1 MTPEVL
7 TGDNNENIGR
17 NFSSLT
23 ELTIKHCDTL
33 SSLEQFVQPDYVPGI
48 RKINIVYCNGLVSL
62 PSFKDLLCLEVLKVC
77 NCPNINSTQLLAPS
91 IKILELEDNCGNLA
105 DNLDCSALTYLS
117 ISSSSLTSINLQMWN
132 LPALKR
138 LYIYVCRSLAF
149 IGKSEPGFSN
159 HSHQGDSSS
168 AGTFP
173 SLTDLTISNCSKL
186 QIVDDLPGSFPSLED
201 LNIFDSQLPNGQM
214 GMKLPSSL
222 EKLELHG
229 CEDLSAW
236 FPRCLENLGSLW
248 VMKVTYCKGELSI
261 PGHMWSSNLASLRLL
276 QIEGCPDLVSV
287 GGSEAIAGIA
297 SVIIDRCPKFKELE
311 QPVWKR
317 RFHEINVVRPD
328 GTWVDT
334 CSISVFLSTACIQ
347 NVD

>member
-7 TGDNNENIGR
+7 TGDNKKKIGS

-48 RKINIVYCNGLVSL
+48 RKINIVYCERLVSL
-62 PSFKDLLCLEVLKVC
+62 SSFKDLRCLEVLKVRQ
-77 NCPNINSTQLLAPS
+77 CPNVNSTQLLAPS
-91 IKILELEDNCGNLA
+91 LTKLELEGNCGNLA
-105 DNLDCSALTYLS
+105 DNMDCSALTDLR
-117 ISSSSLTSINLQMWN
+117 ISNSHLTSINLQMWN

-186 QIVDDLPGSFPSLED
+186 QIVDDLPGSFPSLKK
-201 LNIFDSQLPNGQM
+201 LNMFCCQLPNGQM

-222 EKLELHG
+222 EKLELHR

-248 VMKVTYCKGELSI
+248 LMEVTYCKGELSI

-276 QIEGCPDLVSV
+276 KIEGCPDLVSV
-287 GGSEAIAGIA
+287 GLRVTLVSGGDAANAGNVYA
-297 SVIIDRCPKFKELE
+297 ANAGH
-311 QPVWKR
+311 R
-317 RFHEINVVRPD
+317 RGGNKTRNFDI
-328 GTWVDT
+328 
-334 CSISVFLSTACIQ
+334 
-347 NVD
+347 